1 MTSHVTSYDG
11 TDYREASSTLH
22 DGTAPVSSVCVG
34 SLKVLCKGDEVL
46 VVDVNLSVNGHLL
59 IYVSPVME
67 WKCLFPCD
75 NIGSSPSTT
84 NWIRKKNEWK
94 RIIILKYWVFDEDQ
108 FYSRRQESIPID
120 GQDCSVHH

>member
-1 MTSHVTSYDG
+1 MTSYDG

-84 NWIRKKNEWK
+84 NRISKKNEWK
-94 RIIILKYWVFDEDQ
+94 IKTSLILEGLQCTAIFPS
-108 FYSRRQESIPID
+108 SR
-120 GQDCSVHH
+120 

>member
-46 VVDVNLSVNGHLL
+46 VVDVNLSLNGHLL
-59 IYVSPVME
+59 IYVSPVMG
-67 WKCLFPCD
+67 WKCVYPASFPV
-75 NIGSSPSTT
+75 TT
-84 NWIRKKNEWK
+84 
-94 RIIILKYWVFDEDQ
+94 
-108 FYSRRQESIPID
+108 
-120 GQDCSVHH
+120 